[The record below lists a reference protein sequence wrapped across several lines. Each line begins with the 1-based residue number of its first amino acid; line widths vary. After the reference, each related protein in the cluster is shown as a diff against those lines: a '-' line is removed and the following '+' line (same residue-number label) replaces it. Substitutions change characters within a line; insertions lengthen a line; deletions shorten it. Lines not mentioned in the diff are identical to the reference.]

1 MWGFNLR
8 KKIDPVTGLEIDI
21 PLSQSNSLLI
31 IKPDAFELDFVP
43 RSNER
48 REEIERKWQESESE
62 DRREREEFQ
71 RLADFREKIEME
83 ELCSDISANKVPA

>member
-8 KKIDPVTGLEIDI
+8 KKIDPRTGLEIDI

-31 IKPDAFELDFVP
+31 IKPDPFELDFVP

-48 REEIERKWQESESE
+48 IEDIERKWQESDDN

-71 RLADFREKIEME
+71 RLTDFRQKVEME
-83 ELCSDISANKVPA
+83 QLCSDISANKVPA